1 MVEEGSVVVTIASM
15 DEEEGVDMEGG
26 GAITMVA
33 EEATLAD
40 MVVTMATKEAEAMV
54 AATLIGGETED
65 QIL

>member
-1 MVEEGSVVVTIASM
+1 MVVTIASM